1 MLIVLYLVIVNVVMP
16 QIGAYANA
24 LLEPVMMIVIC
35 LAGLVMIFGAVGM
48 KISNN
53 LGATVVGTIFK
64 AIGYICRKVIQAI
77 GWIVKNTFKM
87 IPKVFKGS
95 KKVFEQHKLKA
106 LTSNVLAVIVVILY
120 LAIII

>member
-1 MLIVLYLVIVNVVMP
+1 MLIVLYFVIVNVVMP
-16 QIGAYANA
+16 QIGAYASA
-24 LLEPVMMIVIC
+24 LLEPVMVIVIC

-53 LGATVVGTIFK
+53 LGATVVGKIFE
-64 AIGYICRKVIQAI
+64 AIGYICRKLIQAI

-95 KKVFEQHKLKA
+95 KNVFEQHELKA
-106 LTSNVLAVIVVILY
+106 LTSNALAVIVVILY